1 MPYRLVQAPA
11 AEPLSLLDAKLHLRV
26 DVADDDALIAAL
38 ITSTRLYA
46 ESYLRRCLVS
56 QSWKLV
62 IDSFPGPTMIGI
74 PWGKPFTLPAHAI
87 ILEKSPVQAISAINY
102 TAMDGTVQTMP
113 PADYVVDDTSEPCRI
128 TPVFGQI
135 WPIPLP
141 QIGAVELGFVSG
153 YAAPVA
159 FAAPGTMA
167 VQGAWRAY
175 AVGDAV
181 QLSNTGGAVP
191 AELQAQAN
199 YWIESVVAPGVY
211 TLSSASGGAPIG
223 FADAGTGTSFVGVIP
238 EGIKSWMKIRMTSM
252 YEYRG
257 DVVIPERGKMEPLP
271 YVDRLLDPY
280 RVVF

>member
-11 AEPLSLLDAKLHLRV
+11 AEPLSLPDAKLHLRV
-26 DVADDDALIAAL
+26 DVADDDALITAL

-46 ESYLRRCLVS
+46 ESYLRRSLVS

-87 ILEKSPVQAISAINY
+87 ILEKSPVQQVSAINY
-102 TAMDGTVQTMP
+102 TAMDGSAQTML
-113 PADYVVDDTSEPCRI
+113 PADYAVDYTSEPCRI

-135 WPIPLP
+135 WPIALP
-141 QIGAVELGFVSG
+141 QIGTVEVDFVSG
-153 YAAPVA
+153 YAAPA
-159 FAAPGTMA
+159 TFAAPGTLA
-167 VQGAWRAY
+167 VQGVWRSY
-175 AVGDAV
+175 AAGDAV
-181 QLSNTGGAVP
+181 QFSNSGGALPV
-191 AELQAQAN
+191 ELQAQAN
-199 YWIESVVAPGVY
+199 YWIQSVVAPGIY
-211 TLSSASGGAPIG
+211 TLSSTPGGAPIS
-223 FADAGTGTSFVGVIP
+223 FTDAGTGTSFVGVIP
-238 EGIKSWMKIRMTSM
+238 EGIKSWMKIRMTSL

-257 DVVIPERGKMEPLP
+257 DIVIPERGKVEPLS